1 MKEETGVS
9 EKNRICG
16 LKWVWYLHMCRFKHE
31 TVNLRLFA
39 FILFQVE
46 TEFVEV
52 LAFRLENCL
61 LLSNSPAFEDIIVL
75 DMWIVFPVIASL
87 LILHSE
93 KFIGT
98 SYTKS

>member
-1 MKEETGVS
+1 
-9 EKNRICG
+9 
-16 LKWVWYLHMCRFKHE
+16 MCRFKHE

-75 DMWIVFPVIASL
+75 DM
-87 LILHSE
+87 
-93 KFIGT
+93 
-98 SYTKS
+98 